1 MLSNVLTGVILALI
15 VVIVVLLRGGR
26 KTENLSACPAGCV
39 STNPDPCPVGYK
51 IHPTTFIC
59 VPASTIPK

>member
-1 MLSNVLTGVILALI
+1 MLSNVLMGVILVLF
-15 VVIVVLLRGGR
+15 VVIVVLLRGR

-51 IHPTTFIC
+51 IHPTTFRC
-59 VPASTIPK
+59 APASTIPK